1 MQAFLTIFQWI
12 ILNRWIHKHLIW
24 SCNLRDFNFKRYKQP
39 FSGLYTSA
47 NSDLHMMTKRIPFL
61 QQNFSSTLWN
71 VYFLTFVALN
81 FKLYSLIFH
90 FIQVSCTGTTSLLKC
105 KIHTIHFQISFP
117 LLFWTIKNIKSFTH
131 HRHLLIHMYNTKKA
145 MSVHN
150 LMKTFTLVRFSIT
163 LHFLVHGKDLR
174 FSSLWRNNLTLLRDN
189 FFFIKLLN
197 IKSLGELQIVAVR
210 WHSMTFIGFIIPIFS
225 FLLT

>member
-1 MQAFLTIFQWI
+1 
-12 ILNRWIHKHLIW
+12 
-24 SCNLRDFNFKRYKQP
+24 
-39 FSGLYTSA
+39 
-47 NSDLHMMTKRIPFL
+47 MMTKRIPFL

-71 VYFLTFVALN
+71 VYFLTFVVLN

-90 FIQVSCTGTTSLLKC
+90 FIKVSCTGTTSLLKC

-131 HRHLLIHMYNTKKA
+131 HMHLLIHMYNTRTNTKKT

-163 LHFLVHGKDLR
+163 LHFLVHGKDMR

>member
-71 VYFLTFVALN
+71 VYFLTFVVLN
-81 FKLYSLIFH
+81 YKFIYSLIFH

-117 LLFWTIKNIKSFTH
+117 LLFWTIKNINPSRTTGICLYTCTTQGLTPRKPCQF
-131 HRHLLIHMYNTKKA
+131 
-145 MSVHN
+145 
-150 LMKTFTLVRFSIT
+150 IT
-163 LHFLVHGKDLR
+163 SWK
-174 FSSLWRNNLTLLRDN
+174 
-189 FFFIKLLN
+189 
-197 IKSLGELQIVAVR
+197 
-210 WHSMTFIGFIIPIFS
+210 HSHW
-225 FLLT
+225 

>member
-1 MQAFLTIFQWI
+1 MQAFLTIFKWI

-24 SCNLRDFNFKRYKQP
+24 T

-71 VYFLTFVALN
+71 VYFLTFVVLN

-90 FIQVSCTGTTSLLKC
+90 FIKVSCTGTTSLLKC

-117 LLFWTIKNIKSFTH
+117 LLFWTIKNINPSHTTCICLYTCTTQGLTPRKPCQF
-131 HRHLLIHMYNTKKA
+131 
-145 MSVHN
+145 
-150 LMKTFTLVRFSIT
+150 IT
-163 LHFLVHGKDLR
+163 SWK
-174 FSSLWRNNLTLLRDN
+174 
-189 FFFIKLLN
+189 
-197 IKSLGELQIVAVR
+197 
-210 WHSMTFIGFIIPIFS
+210 HSHW
-225 FLLT
+225 

>member
-1 MQAFLTIFQWI
+1 MQAFLTIFKWI

-47 NSDLHMMTKRIPFL
+47 NSDLHTMTKRIPFL

-71 VYFLTFVALN
+71 VYFLTFVVLN

-90 FIQVSCTGTTSLLKC
+90 FIKVSCTGTTSLLKC
-105 KIHTIHFQISFP
+105 KIHTIHFQITFP
-117 LLFWTIKNIKSFTH
+117 LLFWTIKNINPSHTT
-131 HRHLLIHMYNTKKA
+131 RICLYTMYNTRTNTKKT

-163 LHFLVHGKDLR
+163 LHFFVHGKDLR
-174 FSSLWRNNLTLLRDN
+174 FSSLWSNNLTL
-189 FFFIKLLN
+189 
-197 IKSLGELQIVAVR
+197 
-210 WHSMTFIGFIIPIFS
+210 
-225 FLLT
+225 

>member
-1 MQAFLTIFQWI
+1 MQAFLTIFKWI

-24 SCNLRDFNFKRYKQP
+24 SCNLRDFDFKRYKQP

-71 VYFLTFVALN
+71 VYFLTFVVLN

-90 FIQVSCTGTTSLLKC
+90 FIKVSCTGTTSLLKC
-105 KIHTIHFQISFP
+105 KIHTIHFQITFP
-117 LLFWTIKNIKSFTH
+117 LLFWTIKNINPSHITRICLYTCTTQGLTPRKT
-131 HRHLLIHMYNTKKA
+131 
-145 MSVHN
+145 MSVHH

-174 FSSLWRNNLTLLRDN
+174 FSSLWRNNLTLIWETI
-189 FFFIKLLN
+189 FFF
-197 IKSLGELQIVAVR
+197 
-210 WHSMTFIGFIIPIFS
+210 H
-225 FLLT
+225 

>member
-1 MQAFLTIFQWI
+1 MQAFLTIFKWI

-71 VYFLTFVALN
+71 VYFLTFVVLN

-90 FIQVSCTGTTSLLKC
+90 FIKVSCTGTTSLLKC
-105 KIHTIHFQISFP
+105 KIHTIHFQITFP
-117 LLFWTIKNIKSFTH
+117 LLFWTIKNINPSHTT
-131 HRHLLIHMYNTKKA
+131 RICLYTMYNTRTNTKKA

-163 LHFLVHGKDLR
+163 LHFLVHGKDMR
-174 FSSLWRNNLTLLRDN
+174 FSSLWRNNLTL
-189 FFFIKLLN
+189 
-197 IKSLGELQIVAVR
+197 
-210 WHSMTFIGFIIPIFS
+210 
-225 FLLT
+225 

>member
-1 MQAFLTIFQWI
+1 MQAFLTIFKWI
-12 ILNRWIHKHLIW
+12 ILNRWIHKHLRR

-71 VYFLTFVALN
+71 VYFLTFVVLN

-105 KIHTIHFQISFP
+105 KIHTIHFQITFP
-117 LLFWTIKNIKSFTH
+117 LLFWTIKNINPSHTT
-131 HRHLLIHMYNTKKA
+131 RICLYTMYNTRTNTKKA

-189 FFFIKLLN
+189 FFF
-197 IKSLGELQIVAVR
+197 
-210 WHSMTFIGFIIPIFS
+210 H
-225 FLLT
+225 